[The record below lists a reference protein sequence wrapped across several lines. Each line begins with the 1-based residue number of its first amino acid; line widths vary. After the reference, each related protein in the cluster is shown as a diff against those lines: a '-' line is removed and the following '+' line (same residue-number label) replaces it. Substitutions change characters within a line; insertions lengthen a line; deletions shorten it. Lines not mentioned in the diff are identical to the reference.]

1 MIFSPL
7 IDDLIMAFRCLP
19 GVGSKSAQR
28 MAFYIL
34 QRDREG
40 GNNLA
45 LALKRALQ
53 QVGKCHNCRTLS
65 EDTMCAI
72 CSNSTRDRQLLCIV
86 ESPADIL
93 AIEQTKE
100 YNGLYF
106 VLLGRLSPIDGI
118 GPEELG
124 VVEYRNLLEQ
134 GNIKEVIMATNLTV
148 EGETTAFYFAEL
160 TKKYGIKT
168 SRIAQGVPLGGE
180 LETIDSGT
188 LARALYDRGLINN

>member
-19 GVGSKSAQR
+19 GIGPKSAQR
-28 MAFYIL
+28 MAFYVL
-34 QRDREG
+34 QHDRDG
-40 GNNLA
+40 GNNLS
-45 LALKRALQ
+45 LALKKALQ
-53 QVGKCHNCRTLS
+53 QVAKCQNCRTLS
-65 EDTMCAI
+65 ETALCTI
-72 CSNSTRDRQLLCIV
+72 CSSTTRDNQLLCIV
-86 ESPADIL
+86 ESPIDIL

-106 VLLGRLSPIDGI
+106 VLLGKLSPIDGV
-118 GPEELG
+118 GPEDLG
-124 VVEYRNLLEQ
+124 IIEYRNLLQQ
-134 GNIKEVIMATNLTV
+134 GHIKEVIMATNLTV

-188 LARALYDRGLINN
+188 LARALYDRGLIY

>member
-19 GVGSKSAQR
+19 GIGPKSAQR
-28 MAFYIL
+28 MAFYVL
-34 QRDREG
+34 QHDRDG
-40 GNNLA
+40 GNNLS
-45 LALKRALQ
+45 LALKKALQ
-53 QVGKCHNCRTLS
+53 QVAKCQNCRTLS
-65 EDTMCAI
+65 ETALCTI
-72 CSNSTRDRQLLCIV
+72 CSSATRDNQLLCIV
-86 ESPADIL
+86 ESPIDIL

-106 VLLGRLSPIDGI
+106 VLLGKLSPIDGV
-118 GPEELG
+118 GPEDLG
-124 VVEYRNLLEQ
+124 TIEYRNLLQQ
-134 GNIKEVIMATNLTV
+134 GHIKEVIMATNLTV

-188 LARALYDRGLINN
+188 LARALYDRGLIY

>member
-19 GVGSKSAQR
+19 GVGPKTAQR

-34 QRDREG
+34 QIDRTG

-45 LALKRALQ
+45 VALKKALQ
-53 QVGKCHNCRTLS
+53 QIGKCQNCRTLS
-65 EDTMCAI
+65 EEPICAI
-72 CSNSTRDRQLLCIV
+72 CNNSSRDNQLLCIV
-86 ESPADIL
+86 ESPVDIL

-100 YNGLYF
+100 YHGLYF
-106 VLLGRLSPIDGI
+106 VLLGRLSPLDGI
-118 GPEELG
+118 GPEDLG
-124 VVEYRNLLEQ
+124 IVEYRNLLQQ

-148 EGETTAFYFAEL
+148 EGEATAFYFAEL
-160 TKKYGIKT
+160 TKEYSIKT

-188 LARALYDRGLINN
+188 LARALYDRELIF

>member
-19 GVGSKSAQR
+19 GVGPKTAQR

-34 QRDREG
+34 QTEREG

-45 LALKRALQ
+45 TSLKKALQ
-53 QVGKCHNCRTLS
+53 QVSKCQRCRTLS
-65 EDTMCAI
+65 ETPVCRI
-72 CSNSTRDRQLLCIV
+72 CSSTTRDNQLLCVIENPV
-86 ESPADIL
+86 DIL

-106 VLLGRLSPIDGI
+106 VLLGRLSPLDGI
-118 GPEELG
+118 SPEDLG
-124 VVEYRNLLEQ
+124 VAEYRALLQQ

-160 TKKYGIKT
+160 TKEYGVKT
-168 SRIAQGVPLGGE
+168 SRIAQGVPFGGE
-180 LETIDSGT
+180 LESIDSGT
-188 LARALYDRGLINN
+188 LARALGDRDLIY

>member
-1 MIFSPL
+1 MVFSPL

-19 GVGSKSAQR
+19 GVGAKSAQR

-34 QRDREG
+34 QQDKEG
-40 GNNLA
+40 GNNLV
-45 LALKRALQ
+45 LALKKALQ

-65 EDTMCAI
+65 EVKVCAI
-72 CSNSTRDRQLLCIV
+72 CGNANRDQQLLCVV

-124 VVEYRNLLEQ
+124 VVEYRNLLER
-134 GNIKEVIMATNLTV
+134 GHIKEVIMATNLTV

-180 LETIDSGT
+180 LETTDSGT
-188 LARALYDRGLINN
+188 LARALYDRGLIGG

>member
-28 MAFYIL
+28 MAFYVL

-40 GNNLA
+40 GSNLV
-45 LALKRALQ
+45 LALKKALQ
-53 QVGKCHNCRTLS
+53 QVGKCDNCRTLS
-65 EDTMCAI
+65 ENKLCAI
-72 CSNSTRDRQLLCIV
+72 CANSTRDQQLLCVV

-124 VVEYRNLLEQ
+124 AIEYRNLLEQ

-188 LARALYDRGLINN
+188 LARALYDRGLISN

>member
-19 GVGSKSAQR
+19 GIGPKSAQR
-28 MAFYIL
+28 MAFYVL
-34 QRDREG
+34 QHDRDG
-40 GNNLA
+40 GNNLS
-45 LALKRALQ
+45 LALKKALQ
-53 QVGKCHNCRTLS
+53 QVAKCQNCRTLS
-65 EDTMCAI
+65 ETALCTI
-72 CSNSTRDRQLLCIV
+72 CSSATRDNQLLCIV
-86 ESPADIL
+86 ESPIDIL

-106 VLLGRLSPIDGI
+106 VLLGKLSPIDGV
-118 GPEELG
+118 GPEDLG
-124 VVEYRNLLEQ
+124 IIEYRNLLQQ
-134 GNIKEVIMATNLTV
+134 GHIKEVIMATNLTV

-188 LARALYDRGLINN
+188 LARALYDRGLIY

>member
-19 GVGSKSAQR
+19 GVGPKTAQR

-34 QRDREG
+34 QRNRDG

-45 LALKRALQ
+45 NILKKTLSS
-53 QVGKCHNCRTLS
+53 VINCSICRTLS
-65 EDTMCAI
+65 EQTICAI
-72 CSNSTRDRQLLCIV
+72 CKNPSRDNQLLCIV
-86 ESPADIL
+86 ESPTDIL

-106 VLLGRLSPIDGI
+106 VLLGRLSPIDGV
-118 GPEELG
+118 GPEDLG
-124 VVEYRNLLEQ
+124 SIEYRNLLQQ
-134 GNIKEVIMATNLTV
+134 GFIKEVIIATNLTI

-160 TKKYGIKT
+160 TKEYGIKA

-180 LETIDSGT
+180 LETTDSGT
-188 LARALYDRGLINN
+188 LARALYDRELII

>member
-19 GVGSKSAQR
+19 GVGPKTAQR

-34 QRDREG
+34 QRNRDG

-45 LALKRALQ
+45 NILKKTLNS
-53 QVGKCHNCRTLS
+53 VINCSICRTLS
-65 EDTMCAI
+65 EQPI
-72 CSNSTRDRQLLCIV
+72 CFICKNPSRDNQLLCIV
-86 ESPADIL
+86 ESPTDIL

-106 VLLGRLSPIDGI
+106 VLLGRLSPIDGV
-118 GPEELG
+118 GPEDLG
-124 VVEYRNLLEQ
+124 AVEYRNLLQQ
-134 GNIKEVIMATNLTV
+134 GFIKEVIIATNLTI
-148 EGETTAFYFAEL
+148 EGETTAFYFAEI
-160 TKKYGIKT
+160 TKEYGIKA

-180 LETIDSGT
+180 LETTDSGT
-188 LARALYDRGLINN
+188 LARALYDRELII

>member
-19 GVGSKSAQR
+19 GIGPKSAQR
-28 MAFYIL
+28 MAFYVL
-34 QRDREG
+34 QHDRDG
-40 GNNLA
+40 GNNLSM
-45 LALKRALQ
+45 ALKKALQ
-53 QVGKCHNCRTLS
+53 QVAKCQNCRTLS
-65 EDTMCAI
+65 ETVLCTI
-72 CSNSTRDRQLLCIV
+72 CSSSTRDNQLLCIV
-86 ESPADIL
+86 ESPIDIL

-106 VLLGRLSPIDGI
+106 VLLGKLSPIDGV
-118 GPEELG
+118 GPEDLG
-124 VVEYRNLLEQ
+124 IVEYRKLLQQ
-134 GNIKEVIMATNLTV
+134 GHIKEVIMATNLTV

-180 LETIDSGT
+180 LEAIDSGT
-188 LARALYDRGLINN
+188 LARALYDRDLIY